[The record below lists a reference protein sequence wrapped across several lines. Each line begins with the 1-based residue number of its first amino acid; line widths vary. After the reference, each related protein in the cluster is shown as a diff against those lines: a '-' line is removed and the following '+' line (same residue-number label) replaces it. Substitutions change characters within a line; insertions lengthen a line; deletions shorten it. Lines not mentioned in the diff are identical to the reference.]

1 MLILN
6 SINTAFI
13 HIPKSGGT
21 SVSDAVKQCLPDTWF
36 QYEDIGV
43 HGSLQR
49 LLRFDL
55 GRFIN
60 NYIVQVRNPY
70 ERFISA
76 YYHQKP
82 EHGFSFQQ
90 MLEFLENNLEG
101 FPDNKLL
108 VPQHQYIKIS
118 PDFER
123 RYSKEFTVRVFK
135 LEDQSIWQYLRDNG
149 YPVFARH
156 TRKTQN
162 KSIVLNRLKDT
173 QRETIYNYYRKDFGK
188 FGYNE

>member
-49 LLRFDL
+49 LLTFDI

-156 TRKTQN
+156 ARKTQN
-162 KSIVLNRLKDT
+162 KSIVLNRLKDA